1 MIPPPFREEMIS
13 VPKRRSRHPVLR
25 FIAARRLWLAL
36 VVLLAF
42 LAAGIFRLTSS
53 HYDAVAQWPLFV
65 AAIAVGVFV
74 LALGEWINLQLSMER
89 LLRRLAHSEGD
100 DS

>member
-1 MIPPPFREEMIS
+1 
-13 VPKRRSRHPVLR
+13 
-25 FIAARRLWLAL
+25 
-36 VVLLAF
+36 
-42 LAAGIFRLTSS
+42 
-53 HYDAVAQWPLFV
+53 
-65 AAIAVGVFV
+65 VFV